1 MLYLCKT
8 LAEMQTLEQHTITQS
23 EEEITLYPELCLEW
37 DVFVNELEFE

>member
-1 MLYLCKT
+1 MFYLSKT
-8 LAEMQTLEQHTITQS
+8 LANMQMIEEHIITQS